1 MIHEMVKFRSL
12 TAKFIFVSSIILTV
26 LAGYIYA
33 DFTFSHHMK
42 GVAVSI
48 NVAGRQRMLMRSMS
62 YQIMSLLVLPQ
73 SSENGRFIK
82 NAENRMA
89 EYEEALYGLRDGSE
103 KFGTEP
109 VAEHNSTELTFQ
121 INTLIELWSKTQKPV
136 LLDILKL
143 LPERK
148 NEACGMCHSAIRD
161 NLGQVE
167 AFAVSLQNHYNE
179 EIEDLDVIRL
189 YAFGSFFIA
198 AIFIGFYVRQGIIK
212 PLGRLTDAARKMEK
226 GNLDVRQIDIKSND
240 EIGRL
245 SESFNEMSRS
255 LNESFA
261 RNSKLIKSLSSYASI
276 LEATSDFVATGLP
289 DGRVTYYNRAARK
302 MLGIGENEDI
312 SNIRFPD
319 THPEWA
325 AKLVL
330 GEAIPA
336 AIRDGIWSGETA
348 FLDRGGREIPV
359 LQVIIAHK
367 NARGEVEFLST
378 IARDI
383 TERKSLEAQLR
394 QSQKMEAIGRFAG
407 GIAHDFNNL
416 LTVMVGHSELL
427 LLHQKPGSPEYD
439 SIITCQETV
448 NRATQLTRQLLAFS
462 RKQVFEPVVLD
473 LNEVI
478 QGMSRMFSRLMAE
491 NVEQHFEIDPAVK
504 KIKADPSQIE
514 QVILNLVVNAQDA
527 MPDGGKMTI
536 STEDRCLDEAFSRL
550 RDGVRVM
557 PGAYVLLSIS
567 DTGVG
572 MTDEV
577 REHIFEPFYTTKDE
591 GKGTGLGLSVVY
603 GIVQQMGGHIYV
615 HSEPGHGTVF
625 RIYLPAYHGTDQEET
640 PAEVIRKEEMPGGQE
655 TVLVAEDDPALLE
668 LAVHI
673 LERLGYTVLSACDGE
688 EALAKAIEYQERVDL
703 LLTDIGL
710 PGKKGFEVAEEI
722 KGECPEM
729 KVLFM
734 SGYADDRLAQ
744 AGAPKEPRHFLPKP
758 FTPSSM
764 ARKVREALDS

>member
-1 MIHEMVKFRSL
+1 MIKFRSL
-12 TAKFIFVSSIILTV
+12 TAKFIFISSIILMF

-33 DFTFSHHMK
+33 DFAFTHHMK
-42 GVAVSI
+42 GAAAGI
-48 NVAGRQRMLMRSMS
+48 NVASRQRMLILSMS
-62 YQIMSLLVLPQ
+62 YQMMSLLALPQ

-103 KFGTEP
+103 KLGIKP
-109 VAEHNSTELTFQ
+109 MPEHSTEITFQ
-121 INTLIELWSKTQKPV
+121 LNTLIELWSKSQKPL

-143 LPERK
+143 PPERR

-161 NLGQVE
+161 NLGKVS
-167 AFAVSLQNHYNE
+167 AFAGSLESHYNE
-179 EIEDLDVIRL
+179 EIEDFNVIRY
-189 YAFGSFFIA
+189 YAFGLFFIA
-198 AIFIGFYVRQGIIK
+198 AIFIVFYVRQEITK
-212 PLGRLTDAARKMEK
+212 PLRRLRDAAREMGK

-261 RNSKLIKSLSSYASI
+261 HNSRYASI
-276 LEATSDFVATGLP
+276 LEATSDFVATALP
-289 DGRVTYYNRAARK
+289 DGRVSSYNRAARK

-312 SNIRFPD
+312 SNIRISD

-325 AKLVL
+325 KRLVL
-330 GEAIPA
+330 DEGIPA
-336 AIRDGIWSGETA
+336 SIRDGIWSGETA
-348 FLDRGGREIPV
+348 FLNRGGREIPV
-359 LQVIIAHK
+359 LQVIIVHK

-383 TERKSLEAQLR
+383 TERKAMEAQLR

-416 LTVMVGHSELL
+416 LTVMIGHSELL

-439 SIITCQETV
+439 SIITIQETA
-448 NRATQLTRQLLAFS
+448 NRATELTRQLLAFS
-462 RKQVFEPVVLD
+462 RKQVLEPVVLD
-473 LNEVI
+473 LNEII
-478 QGMSRMFSRLMAE
+478 QAMSRMFSRLMSE
-491 NVEQHFEIDPAVK
+491 NVEQHLELDPAVK

-527 MPDGGKMTI
+527 MPDGGKLTI
-536 STEDRCLDEAFSRL
+536 STKDSCLDEAYCRL
-550 RDGVRVM
+550 HDGVM
-557 PGAYVLLSIS
+557 PGAYILLSIS

-572 MTDEV
+572 MTDQV
-577 REHIFEPFYTTKDE
+577 REHIFEPFYTTKGAGE
-591 GKGTGLGLSVVY
+591 GTGLGLSMVY

-615 HSEPGHGTVF
+615 YSEVGHGTVF
-625 RIYLPAYHGTDQEET
+625 RIYLPAHYEADQKET
-640 PAEVIRKEEMPGGQE
+640 PAAPIESEEMPGGQE
-655 TVLVAEDDPALLE
+655 TVLVAEDDPSLLK

-673 LERLGYTVLSACDGE
+673 LERLGYTVLFACNGE
-688 EALAKAIEYQERVDL
+688 EALAKALEYQERLDL
-703 LLTDIGL
+703 LLTDVGL

-722 KGECPEM
+722 KGKYPSL

-734 SGYADDRLAQ
+734 SGYSDDRLAQ
-744 AGAPKEPRHFLPKP
+744 AGAPNEQRHFLPKP